1 MSFSKKG
8 YRASM
13 KQSVKNYL
21 KFKDYYN
28 DLDYYQEIA
37 YLIFL
42 KHRERVDI
50 LDALA
55 EIENYDIPKDKLK
68 VLIVESLLDELYAN
82 NKKED

>member
-8 YRASM
+8 YRASR

-42 KHRERVDI
+42 KHKERVDI